1 MQSNMCKKSSFR
13 CRGSR
18 KDLSDFCRVTLA
30 TVSCHVV
37 YHDMLAVSF
46 AAILGHLDTFGTL
59 LHTGKTRPCQK
70 RKKGQGNYT
79 HCPEAMFLM
88 LHHLVAL

>member
-30 TVSCHVV
+30 TVSCHAV
-37 YHDMLAVSF
+37 YHDVLAMPL
-46 AAILGHLDTFGTL
+46 AAVLCHFDIASSL
-59 LHTGKTRPCQK
+59 LEAGKAGPGQK
-70 RKKGQGNYT
+70 REKGQDHYSRY
-79 HCPEAMFLM
+79 PEVMFLVTF
-88 LHHLVAL
+88 HLTL